1 MTSQQEAN
9 LLLAEHQAKRGR
21 QIDDIEVSQTLA
33 RIEQYSGWLVS
44 DAETV
49 KRNIR
54 ALKYQPGFE
63 TRAAAT
69 LQLAKERLESAMR
82 EVNDALTGFSE
93 KSKAA

>member
-1 MTSQQEAN
+1 M
-9 LLLAEHQAKRGR
+9 
-21 QIDDIEVSQTLA
+21 DDSELSATLE
-33 RIEQYSGWLVS
+33 RIERHSSWLVS

-49 KRNIR
+49 KRNVR

-82 EVNDALTGFSE
+82 EVNHALTGFAE
-93 KSKAA
+93 KPVEQPKAAPKAA

>member
-1 MTSQQEAN
+1 V
-9 LLLAEHQAKRGR
+9 
-21 QIDDIEVSQTLA
+21 DDFELSQTLE
-33 RIEQYSGWLVS
+33 RVERYSSWLVS

-49 KRNIR
+49 KRNVR

-63 TRAAAT
+63 TKAAAT

-82 EVNDALTGFSE
+82 EVNHALTGFAEKPVE